1 MTSTTTSTPT
11 SYRATARRAA
21 KLTAHRTAASN
32 TQYRERVQRISDREQ
47 LRTVVGEWKRYIT
60 ARMFKDRAGVY
71 HPFVLNNLVQERAST
86 TGDTTEQRR
95 RLLTRICE
103 ISTLAIHPKFSKSHQ
118 KRHPATESCGII
130 VLPAININGCHLHGF
145 IRTPRTHPHA
155 VQVVAAALMTA
166 FRTKNCWISDS
177 TELQQDG
184 KSLDYLS
191 KTWKQE
197 ERDWSSLEFLPA
209 LVFKRL
215 VNIETN
221 VPTKPKPKPVIN
233 QWTPRLVTRRKS
245 DD

>member
-1 MTSTTTSTPT
+1 
-11 SYRATARRAA
+11 
-21 KLTAHRTAASN
+21 
-32 TQYRERVQRISDREQ
+32 
-47 LRTVVGEWKRYIT
+47 
-60 ARMFKDRAGVY
+60 MFKDRAGVY

-95 RLLTRICE
+95 RLLTRVCE
-103 ISTLAIHPKFSKSHQ
+103 TSTLYLNPTFSKSHP
-118 KRHPATESCGII
+118 KRHLATESCGII
-130 VLPAININGCHLHGF
+130 VLPATTINGCHLHGF
-145 IRTPRTHPHA
+145 IRSPRAHPHG
-155 VQVVAAALMTA
+155 VHVVAAALMTA
-166 FRTKNCWISDS
+166 FRTKNIWVSGA

-197 ERDWSSLEFLPA
+197 QRDWSALEFVPA

-215 VNIETN
+215 VNMETN
-221 VPTKPKPKPVIN
+221 VLTKPPPKPVIN

>member
-21 KLTAHRTAASN
+21 KLTAQRTAASN
-32 TQYRERVQRISDREQ
+32 TQYRERIQRISDREQ
-47 LRTVVGEWKRYIT
+47 LRTVVGEWKRYIV

-86 TGDTTEQRR
+86 PYDTTAQRR
-95 RLLTRICE
+95 RILTRVCE
-103 ISTLAIHPKFSKSHQ
+103 TATLYLNPTFSKSHP
-118 KRHPATESCGII
+118 KRHLATESCGII
-130 VLPAININGCHLHGF
+130 VLPATTSNGCHLHGF
-145 IRTPRTHPHA
+145 IRTPRTHPHG
-155 VQVVAAALMTA
+155 VQVVAAALMIA
-166 FRTKNCWISDS
+166 FRTKNIWVSDV

-197 ERDWSSLEFLPA
+197 ERDWSSLEFVPA

-215 VNIETN
+215 VNMETN

-233 QWTPRLVTRRKS
+233 QWTPRLVTRRNA